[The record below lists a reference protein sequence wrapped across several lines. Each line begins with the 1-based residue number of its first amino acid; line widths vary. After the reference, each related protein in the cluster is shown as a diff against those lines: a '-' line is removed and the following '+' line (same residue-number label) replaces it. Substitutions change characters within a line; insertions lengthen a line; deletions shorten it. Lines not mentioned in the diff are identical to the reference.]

1 MKSRVSFQLK
11 GKVSC
16 YPRAGFIPSVI
27 AELSYHLRTGM
38 GRRRINGGGPSP
50 QDCPFGLG
58 D

>member
-11 GKVSC
+11 GKVSF
-16 YPRAGFIPSVI
+16 YPRAGSIPSVI
-27 AELSYHLRTGM
+27 AELSYHPRTEM
-38 GRRRINGGGPSP
+38 GRTRINGGGPSL